1 MSWANRDLGRLE
13 RRVGDAYERVVR
25 CRRLIQRLRE
35 RSDAE
40 KLSAAEKLL
49 TALQQE
55 LEELRSHQQ
64 VILSALAREGEA
76 QMRWRWR

>member
-13 RRVGDAYERVVR
+13 QRVGEAYERVVR

-35 RSDAE
+35 RGDEE
-40 KLSAAEKLL
+40 KLSAAETLL

-55 LEELRSHQQ
+55 LDELRSHEQI
-64 VILSALAREGEA
+64 ILSELAREGAA
-76 QMRWRWR
+76 QVRWRWR